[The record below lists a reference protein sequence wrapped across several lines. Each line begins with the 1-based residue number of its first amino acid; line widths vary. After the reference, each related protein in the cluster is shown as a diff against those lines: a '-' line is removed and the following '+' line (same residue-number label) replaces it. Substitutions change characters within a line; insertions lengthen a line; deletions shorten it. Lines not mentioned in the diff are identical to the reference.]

1 MTFFTFPATS
11 TLAFLTGDG
20 GARRLRQCRCHQRP
34 LHRGIRSGTRR
45 VRLSRCHTCEPA
57 ERHCPRRKTRPAPRI
72 QRSMRQKVRP
82 AHVLLSTTGF
92 FVSRTFFPS
101 NPHTPHKTNYL
112 VLRYQSR
119 FPCTRPLLACDT
131 PRHRGLVWFCGPGV
145 VRVVGCYWL
154 CCAHWRAYWL
164 GESQPSALWGCS
176 SF

>member
-1 MTFFTFPATS
+1 MTGCDARADTPPTPFLRLLRHLRPQATGEVTFFTFPATS
-11 TLAFLTGDG
+11 TLASLTGDG

-92 FVSRTFFPS
+92 FVSGTFFPFQP
-101 NPHTPHKTNYL
+101 PHATQDELSCSAIPIAVPMH
-112 VLRYQSR
+112 
-119 FPCTRPLLACDT
+119 PAII
-131 PRHRGLVWFCGPGV
+131 GL
-145 VRVVGCYWL
+145 
-154 CCAHWRAYWL
+154 
-164 GESQPSALWGCS
+164 
-176 SF
+176 